1 MRHQWKRLSATLG
14 ALLCGALLTSVVMS
28 WPDRLQQNRTAL
40 ADELGKP
47 SVAAENLAHAEGLS
61 AAFRSVADS
70 LRPSVVSISIEAAP
84 RQRGRRAPQRG
95 LPPELRRQ
103 LPPWLGDDFFQ
114 QFEEQQQ
121 QQQLPEGTQIGSG
134 SGVIIREDGYV
145 ITNNHVV
152 ASGEAL
158 KVVLHNGKRL
168 DAKIV
173 GTDPATDLAVLK
185 VEEKG
190 LQAAVLGNSDDIR
203 VGDWVVAIGSPFG
216 LDQTVTAGI
225 ISAKNRVQGIIGDG
239 QGFEDFLQTDA
250 AINPGNSGG
259 PLVSLRGEVI
269 GINTAI
275 LSRTGASAGIGFA
288 IPLSL
293 AKPVVESIIESGS
306 VRRGFLGAQVG
317 DVNAELKDKFS
328 LSVDTGAFISTVVDG
343 QPAAKAGLQP
353 GDVVISMDGKPVTS
367 GTQLRNYIA
376 SRKPGSIVKMQV
388 NRSGK
393 EMEFSVNL
401 QERTNEAMASFNG
414 GPGQSLIGATLEPL
428 TPEKARDLEL
438 SGPAVGLVVTKVED
452 EGLAAQANI
461 LPGDVIEE
469 ASGEALTSVEQ
480 FNTILKTAKDSGR
493 GLRLVIRRGN
503 VRMIL
508 VLR

>member
-1 MRHQWKRLSATLG
+1 MSPAGSSRGSEAIWRTTVLFAGLVTLVALIAWPSFMGRIQYARTRAELAAIADAAAGARLAPVAKLFTTL
-14 ALLCGALLTSVVMS
+14 A
-28 WPDRLQQNRTAL
+28 RLI
-40 ADELGKP
+40 G
-47 SVAAENLAHAEGLS
+47 
-61 AAFRSVADS
+61 
-70 LRPSVVSISIEAAP
+70 PSVVNVTADRRLASIADEIAALH
-84 RQRGRRAPQRG
+84 GESPQG
-95 LPPELRRQ
+95 ISDE
-103 LPPWLGDDFFQ
+103 
-114 QFEEQQQ
+114 
-121 QQQLPEGTQIGSG
+121 SVG
-134 SGVIIREDGYV
+134 SGVIVGSDGV
-145 ITNNHVV
+145 IVTNYHVV
-152 ASGEAL
+152 ARADRIS
-158 KVVLHNGKRL
+158 VRL
-168 DAKIV
+168 ADGREFPARLIGADA
-173 GTDPATDLAVLK
+173 GTDVAVL
-185 VEEKG
+185 EIDAEG
-190 LQAAVLGNSDDIR
+190 LPAATWGDSDGLE
-203 VGDWVVAIGSPFG
+203 VGEMVWAIGNPFG
-216 LDQTVTAGI
+216 LDRTLTYGI
-225 ISAKNRVQGIIGDG
+225 ISAVGRRGVTGDPL
-239 QGFEDFLQTDA
+239 QEFLQTDA

-259 PLVSLRGEVI
+259 PLVNLRGEVI

>member
-1 MRHQWKRLSATLG
+1 MHHQWKRLSVTLG
-14 ALLCGALLTSVVMS
+14 ALLCGALLTSLVLS

-40 ADELGKP
+40 ADELGRP
-47 SVAAENLAHAEGLS
+47 SIAAENLAHAEGLS

-70 LRPSVVSISIEAAP
+70 LRPSVVSISIEAGP
-84 RQRGRRAPQRG
+84 RQRGGRGPQRG

-121 QQQLPEGTQIGSG
+121 QQIPEGTQIGSG

-152 ASGEAL
+152 ENGGSL

-190 LQAAVLGNSDDIR
+190 LQAAILGNSDDIR

-225 ISAKNRVQGIIGDG
+225 ISGKNRVQGIIGDG

-317 DVNAELKDKFS
+317 DVNGELKDKFS

-353 GDVVISMDGKPVTS
+353 GDVVIAMDGKPVTS

-376 SRKPGSIVKMQV
+376 SRKPGSTVKMKV

-393 EMEFSVNL
+393 EMEFSVSL
-401 QERTNEAMASFNG
+401 QERTDEAMASFNG
-414 GPGQSLIGATLEPL
+414 GAGPSLIGATLEPL

-438 SGPAVGLVVTKVED
+438 RGPAVGLVVTKVED
-452 EGLAAQANI
+452 DGLAARANI

-508 VLR
+508 VMR

>member
-1 MRHQWKRLSATLG
+1 
-14 ALLCGALLTSVVMS
+14 
-28 WPDRLQQNRTAL
+28 
-40 ADELGKP
+40 
-47 SVAAENLAHAEGLS
+47 
-61 AAFRSVADS
+61 
-70 LRPSVVSISIEAAP
+70 
-84 RQRGRRAPQRG
+84 
-95 LPPELRRQ
+95 

-121 QQQLPEGTQIGSG
+121 QQQLPEGTEIGSG